1 MKRTKTKSIFGAL
14 CLFFGISLFSI
25 YLNVCFNSNS
35 VFAYSISITTS
46 NSVSLDVS
54 PSGTNTSIKEE
65 SINVQSNCRAGYN
78 LNIATPNGSDLYLNG
93 DGTTTASFTA
103 VNGTSALSSSNNTN
117 KWGYT
122 LTSNPTSNTVFSPLS
137 TNTSVIKT
145 SAQTAS
151 PSSDINDTFSIYYG
165 VKVDDTIIPGA
176 YQMANN
182 GAIVYYLT
190 VDETCT
196 RVNIAYDGNNADAGT
211 MGAAGTGII
220 HTGVKDGD
228 AVNLIA
234 SNFSRT
240 GYGFAGWSTDQNAG
254 AKLID
259 NDNTNNP
266 IVYGPQETVTL
277 PNGFIDNDTDND
289 GIVKLYAV
297 WIPSQGNLQGWMGCN
312 SLDTAT
318 YDSTTGALDLT
329 KNSVTALTDQ
339 RDNDTYAIARLA
351 DGQCWMIENLR
362 LENIAA
368 YNSDGALA
376 QGYGTSATYGNFS
389 GLANPESSWEYNSTV
404 ANSLYSTDGSNNT
417 INIGNINNSKYRFP
431 RYNNTNTF
439 ARTLNPTGNGA
450 TIYSYGNHYTW
461 HAAIANLAAISTNNS
476 SVVNT
481 SLCPVGWHL
490 PTGGSAYASNNTGG
504 VNVTGT
510 PSTYREF
517 YNLGYKIMHEL
528 KTAYEDT
535 TNSGNSRYTSATINM
550 AGDTATKA
558 FRRYPNN
565 FIYSGYSTDAI
576 RDRGSGGY
584 YWSSTTYS
592 GDSAYLMYLNSSTVY
607 PGTGSYYGKYISKSY
622 GGSVRCIASNP
633 INYVL
638 SYNANGGS
646 GAPASQTIVA
656 NSIATHVVSSSTPTR
671 IGYTFLGWMD
681 KNGNEVQASGAFK
694 TRDTNAVLY
703 AVWANNSCNPSATT
717 IGTGNSS
724 TDAVCLQDVKPS
736 MKANLPTADTS
747 SGTYSLIDARDGQSY
762 TIAKLVDGQLW
773 ITKNLNY
780 GNNSD
785 ILLTSYDT
793 DLPPGATFMAP
804 ASTTAFE
811 TTDNADTR
819 ISPKILTDGTYGGY
833 YSFAAAIAS
842 VDAYSTSGQNITTSI
857 CPKGWDL
864 PTSAIYNN
872 LRTTSGNNS
881 YVKMSAAP
889 YSFIYAGYRN
899 GTSFSGQTN
908 SIRLWTSTNYSDR
921 YAYYTAAYNAAS
933 YSSNYKRYGESVRCV
948 ASNGTA
954 TINYNANGGTG
965 TMTGQ
970 TGDINST
977 TVKSNSFTAP
987 ANSQF
992 KDWNTK
998 ADGTGTTITAGTL
1011 ASSVVS
1017 DGDNIT
1023 LYAQWDEV
1031 YYIAFNA
1038 NETSVGGT
1046 SGSATGTMTNQ
1057 TIARDTATAIKASTF
1072 ALTGYIFRG
1081 WNTAADGTGTF
1092 YSDEQKVTNL
1102 TTTGNTITL
1111 YAVWVEGA
1119 YLDTGQTVN
1128 QKLKRLAGNS
1138 SATYSTQD
1146 TAITAIVRSNTLPN
1160 NFSSSTENTISDSSS
1175 PYPIY
1180 AWYDSSNSTIYYYSE
1195 ATTIFMNKSS
1205 NYFFNEM
1212 RALSDLTTISTWG
1225 TIMVT
1230 SMSSIFGHTGYNAAN
1245 FILDLS
1251 SWDTSSVTNMRYMF
1265 HAAGFNATT
1274 WSVGDLSSWNTSSV
1288 TNMYGMFATTGFN
1301 ATTWS
1306 VGNLCSWDTS
1316 NVADMAGMFR
1326 SAGYSATSFT
1336 LDLSSWNTSS
1346 VTNMYEMFDGAGF
1359 LATTWSIGNLSSWN
1373 TSSVTDMSELFANT
1387 GYNATTWSIGNL
1399 SSWDTSSVEN
1409 MSNMFN
1415 TAGYSAT
1422 SFTLDLSSW
1431 NTSSVT
1437 NMSNMFNS
1445 AGYSATTWSVTIPKT
1460 NNGTT
1465 TGPIANTTSNLY
1477 GNTTSVTATP
1487 PSGRSFTLAN

>member
-35 VFAYSISITTS
+35 VSAYSISITTS

-137 TNTSVIKT
+137 TNTSVLKT

-211 MGAAGTGII
+211 MGAAGTGVI

-228 AVNLIA
+228 TITLIA

-277 PNGFIDNDTDND
+277 PNSFIDNDTDND

-312 SLDTAT
+312 NLDTAT

-362 LENIAA
+362 LENTAA

-417 INIGNINNSKYRFP
+417 INIGNISNSKYRFP

-535 TNSGNSRYTSATINM
+535 INSGNSRYTSATINM

-607 PGTGSYYGKYISKSY
+607 PGTGSYHGKYISKSY

-671 IGYTFLGWMD
+671 VGYTFLGWMD
-681 KNGNEVQASGAFK
+681 KNGNEVQASGTFK
-694 TRDTNAVLY
+694 TRDANAVLY

-762 TIAKLVDGQLW
+762 TVAKLVDGELW
-773 ITKNLNY
+773 LTKNLNY
-780 GNNSD
+780 GNSSD

-793 DLPPGATFMAP
+793 DLPSGVTFMAP
-804 ASTTAFE
+804 ASTTSFE
-811 TTDNADTR
+811 TANNATTYV
-819 ISPKILTDGTYGGY
+819 SPKILTDNTYGGY
-833 YSFAAAIAS
+833 YSYASAIAS
-842 VDAYSTSGQNITTSI
+842 TTAYSTASQNIATSI

-864 PTSAIYNN
+864 PTRTIYDN
-872 LRTTSGNNS
+872 LLTTSGNTT
-881 YVKMSAAP
+881 YAKMNAAP

-908 SIRLWTSTNYSDR
+908 SIRLWTSTNSTAA
-921 YAYYTAAYNAAS
+921 YAYYTTAYGAAS
-933 YSSNYKRYGESVRCV
+933 TNYKRYGESVRCV

-954 TINYNANGGTG
+954 TINYNANGGAG
-965 TMTGQ
+965 TMTNQ
-970 TGDINST
+970 INADINST
-977 TVKSNSFTAP
+977 TVSSNSFTAP
-987 ANSQF
+987 TNRQF
-992 KDWNTK
+992 RDWNTK
-998 ADGTGTTITAGTL
+998 ADGTGITVAANIPLT
-1011 ASSVVS
+1011 SVVS
-1017 DGDNIT
+1017 DGDTIT

-1057 TIARDTATAIKASTF
+1057 TVVRDASTAIKTNTF
-1072 ALTGYIFRG
+1072 VMAGYIFVG
-1081 WNTAADGTGTF
+1081 WNSNADGTGAF
-1092 YSDEQKVTNL
+1092 YSDGQKVTNL
-1102 TTTGNTITL
+1102 TSTGNTITL
-1111 YAVWVEGA
+1111 YAIWVEGA
-1119 YLDTGQTVN
+1119 LLDTGGNVN
-1128 QKLKRLAGNS
+1128 EKLKRLAGNS
-1138 SATYSTQD
+1138 TATYSTQD
-1146 TAITAIVRSNTLPN
+1146 NTITAIARSNTLPDG
-1160 NFSSSTENTISDSSS
+1160 FTPATENTISHSTS

-1180 AWYDSSNSTIYYYSE
+1180 AWYDSTNTTIYYYSE
-1195 ATTIFMNKSS
+1195 VANIMMNNNSS
-1205 NYFFNEM
+1205 YFFQQM
-1212 RALSDLTTISTWG
+1212 RALSDLSTISTWN
-1225 TIMVT
+1225 TILVT
-1230 SMSSIFGHTGYNAAN
+1230 NMTYMFSYTSRDAATFNLDLSNWNTVGVTNMSYMFSYAGSSVAT
-1245 FILDLS
+1245 FILNLSSWNTSNVTDMNAMFYFAGYSATTWSVGDLSSWDTSSVMDMKRLFSLAGQNATTWSVGDLSSWDTSNVINMENMFDRAGQNATTWSVGDLS
-1251 SWDTSSVTNMRYMF
+1251 SWDTSSVTDMSAMF
-1265 HAAGFNATT
+1265 YFTGQNATT
-1274 WSVGDLSSWNTSSV
+1274 WSVGDLSSWNTSNV
-1288 TNMYGMFATTGFN
+1288 KNMK
-1301 ATTWS
+1301 
-1306 VGNLCSWDTS
+1306 D
-1316 NVADMAGMFR
+1316 MFR
-1326 SAGYSATSFT
+1326 SAGYSAASFS
-1336 LDLSSWNTSS
+1336 LD
-1346 VTNMYEMFDGAGF
+1346 
-1359 LATTWSIGNLSSWN
+1359 
-1373 TSSVTDMSELFANT
+1373 
-1387 GYNATTWSIGNL
+1387 L
-1399 SSWDTSSVEN
+1399 SSWDTSNVINMEN
-1409 MSNMFN
+1409 MF
-1415 TAGYSAT
+1415 
-1422 SFTLDLSSW
+1422 D
-1431 NTSSVT
+1431 
-1437 NMSNMFNS
+1437 S
-1445 AGYSATTWSVTIPKT
+1445 AGQNATTWSVTIPKT
-1460 NNGTT
+1460 NNGTA
-1465 TGPIANTTSNLY
+1465 TGPITNTTSRFY
-1477 GNTTSVTATP
+1477 GNATSVYGSP